1 MTFSS
6 PPLLLETIRIE
17 GGKAHNLPYHQ
28 ARMDRSREHLYH
40 TFSHIDLASQI
51 KVPDQEGLYRCRIV
65 YGQEIETIEYLPYSP
80 KAIRHLSVVSSEIH
94 YPHKYV
100 DREAL
105 NALLDAHPD
114 ADEVIIV
121 QNGLLTDTTI
131 ANIALYQE
139 GKWYTPK
146 TPLLEGTM
154 RAKFLDKGLIFPKDI
169 HVEELSDYT
178 HVALMN
184 AMIGFK
190 ILNDC
195 TIQPLEASRP

>member
-17 GGKAHNLPYHQ
+17 GGKIHNLPYHQ

-51 KVPDQEGLYRCRIV
+51 EVPDQEGLYRCRIV
-65 YGQEIETIEYLPYSP
+65 YGQEIETIEYLPYTP
-80 KAIRHLSVVSSEIH
+80 KPIRHLTVVSSDIR
-94 YPHKYV
+94 YPHKYA

-105 NALLDAHPD
+105 NALLDAHPQ
-114 ADEVIIV
+114 ADEVIIA
-121 QNGLLTDTTI
+121 QEGLVTDTTI
-131 ANIALYQE
+131 ANIALYRE
-139 GKWYTPK
+139 GRWYTPK

-154 RAKFLDKGLIFPKDI
+154 RAKFLNKGVIFPKDI
-169 HVEELSDYT
+169 RVEELSDYT

-195 TIQPLEASRP
+195 TIQ